1 MIDIRAAL
9 GAVSAWRILKQH
21 PCYREAWLAVADRT
35 SGPAGEPIPI
45 RRQTEADL
53 EAASW
58 GLLAWEDPFADGGPA
73 SPFWADAPMVEGKQG
88 RRETSSFASLVR
100 RQGGGVSGLLLRD
113 GAMILKVERNDV
125 AGQVRIE
132 DGAVFDPAGSL
143 GLFLPWGDDHMSRE
157 LARAGDLRE
166 IVAGE
171 AGEKGPGSGSS
182 RASLC
187 SPSKENSRKTLNA

>member
-9 GAVSAWRILKQH
+9 GAVSACRILKQH
-21 PCYREAWLAVADRT
+21 PCYREAWLAVADCT

-58 GLLAWEDPFADGGPA
+58 GLLAWEDPFADGGSA
-73 SPFWADAPMVEGKQG
+73 SPFWADAPMVEGRQG

-125 AGQVRIE
+125 AG
-132 DGAVFDPAGSL
+132 
-143 GLFLPWGDDHMSRE
+143 
-157 LARAGDLRE
+157 
-166 IVAGE
+166 
-171 AGEKGPGSGSS
+171 
-182 RASLC
+182 
-187 SPSKENSRKTLNA
+187 